1 MSSDRTVFL
10 DTEVYKGPR
19 LTTLKT
25 LDLKTHFKPTET
37 FQYTDFSSCRPFN
50 TKKGFIKRE
59 ALRLLRTNSVKENF
73 ETSKRDFQQGL
84 CERGYHLT
92 LVHKILSEVQFTDR
106 KKALR
111 NKTKQNKLKRFY
123 RGSSLSTANLNPL
136 GHLGRCTILLLIS
149 F

>member
-1 MSSDRTVFL
+1 MSSDHMVFL

-19 LTTLKT
+19 FATLKT

-37 FQYTDFSSCRPFN
+37 FQCTDFSSCRPFN
-50 TKKGFIKRE
+50 TKKGFIKGE

-73 ETSKRDFQQGL
+73 ETSKRGFQQGL

-111 NKTKQNKLKRFY
+111 NKTKQNK
-123 RGSSLSTANLNPL
+123 TN
-136 GHLGRCTILLLIS
+136 
-149 F
+149 